1 MSFRFSLLKRQFL
14 NAGAIGISYFKLIPD
29 WFRLGKNDLV
39 LDCGANVGYITRFLA
54 TTGAQ
59 IIAFEPDPRAFSQL
73 QKRCGHLKNVTLRN
87 EGVWDKADVLPLFDH
102 AEGMEDE
109 TAFTVGS
116 SLIAAKKNIDTG
128 RSREVKLI
136 DLIEFLKRTQ
146 KRVSLI
152 KLDVEGAEIAILEK
166 ILQEKAWGLFDRL
179 YVETHETKIPEQL
192 PALEKIKASIER
204 EGIDHIKLNWV

>member
-1 MSFRFSLLKRQFL
+1 MGSTS
-14 NAGAIGISYFKLIPD
+14 
-29 WFRLGKNDLV
+29 
-39 LDCGANVGYITRFLA
+39 
-54 TTGAQ
+54 
-59 IIAFEPDPRAFSQL
+59 
-73 QKRCGHLKNVTLRN
+73 
-87 EGVWDKADVLPLFDH
+87 EGVMHGVVEHIMVEGGTLGTPGSEYALESMPPENPAMSVRIYKEDDGKWEPTAYSIGMMYKNAQVVDINSHSMKDNDEELDSEVSMAMYDSSIGKS
-102 AEGMEDE
+102 EGMEDE

-128 RSREVKLI
+128 RSREVNLI
-136 DLIEFLKRTQ
+136 DLIEFLRSNP